1 MSYGTD
7 VSAYLSDDSS
17 STADA
22 YWAAQPAPEAAAD
35 ALQRVGGFGQDRKY
49 TGRQPRWVRSI
60 RAYYAMDA
68 TIGNSMVNEPR
79 PSGEQGE
86 LLMMQVNQYRNFAQH
101 ILNLVTRD
109 ALAFDAIAHDMSGAG
124 QAASDLAGRLL
135 ECLTRDHELDRV
147 IRQATEWAVVCD
159 EGWIVTG
166 WDPSAGPP
174 GAPVPMPGG
183 GYKRST
189 QGDICVE
196 VFGPHDVFFDQRT
209 SRFNRDYV
217 IVRRW
222 VNRWDLVAKYPDL
235 KPKIVGLK
243 TRDKQENGLGPLW
256 TNVEAKSDDV
266 CMFDLYHRKTDAIP
280 NGRFMRFCDRDTVFM
295 DGPLPY
301 EDVPVERISAG
312 DFLDSGTSYT
322 SLYDI
327 LGLQYALNAV
337 MSSTITIADI
347 AGVPNIAVPDGSSF
361 TTEDLGG
368 AGRLVKYTVI
378 PGAENGGMPKMMP
391 SPEVPEVHVK
401 LLTAIPQMMESI
413 LAVNSV
419 VRGAPSDQIK
429 AGNYA
434 ALMAQQTAE
443 FYTPL
448 RRSVIAAAER
458 MATHMLRCFAT
469 FATQNRVLDVEG
481 AYRGKT
487 TLNFMGKDLQGIRRV
502 RVDVGNPM
510 QDTAAGRRM
519 LADSMLEHYGP
530 QGLSIDKY
538 LQVIKTGRLD
548 PIFDPSQTELELIEE
563 ENTLLS
569 QFTTPAPIQNDPKS
583 MHDFTVAL
591 GASVAV
597 DKTDDHALHITHHR
611 CVLHDPELRKNPS
624 VISAVH
630 AHIAMHQA
638 QMMPPPGP
646 NPNTL
651 NGPNPPNAPGA
662 PGASHQPHAPATPG
676 AEQHAGVKPP
686 QPATPPAGAPRPPTN
701 MPAPVP
707 TRPAA

>member
-1 MSYGTD
+1 MSFGSDISGGSMGGMT
-7 VSAYLSDDSS
+7 DDSS
-17 STADA
+17 STGDA
-22 YWAAQPAPEAAAD
+22 YWCAQEAEDTAAD
-35 ALQRVGGFGQDRKY
+35 ALQRVVGFGQDRKY
-49 TGRQPRWVRSI
+49 TGRQPRWVRSL

-109 ALAFDAIAHDMSGAG
+109 ALAFDAISHDMSGAS

-135 ECLTRDHELDRV
+135 EALTRDHQLDRV
-147 IRQATEWAVVCD
+147 IRLATEWAVVCD
-159 EGWIVTG
+159 EGYILTG
-166 WDPSAGPP
+166 WDPSAGPL
-174 GAPVPMPGG
+174 GEPVPQPGG
-183 GYKRST
+183 GYKR
-189 QGDICVE
+189 QPMGDICVE
-196 VFGPHDVFFDQRT
+196 VFGPHDVFFDQRA
-209 SRFNRDYV
+209 SKFNRDYV

-222 VNRWDLVAKYPDL
+222 VNRWDLIAKYPEL
-235 KPKIVGLK
+235 KSNIVGLK

-256 TNVEAKSDDV
+256 TNIEAKSDDI
-266 CMFDLYHRKTDAIP
+266 CMFELYHRKTDAIP
-280 NGRFMRFCDRDTVFM
+280 NGRYMRFCDRDTVFM

-301 EDVPVERISAG
+301 EEIPIERVSAG

-337 MSSTITIADI
+337 MSSTITIADL

-368 AGRLVKYTVI
+368 AGRLVKYTII

-391 SPEVPEVHVK
+391 VPEVPEVHIK
-401 LLTAIPQMMESI
+401 LLGAIPQMMESI

-419 VRGAPSDQIK
+419 VRGEPSDNIK

-448 RRSVIAAAER
+448 RRSVISASER

-469 FATQNRVLDVEG
+469 YATDSRVLDVEG
-481 AYRGKT
+481 VYRGKT
-487 TLNFMGKDLQGIRRV
+487 TLSFMGKDLQSIRRV
-502 RVDVGNPM
+502 KVDVGNPM

-519 LADSMLEHYGP
+519 LADSLLEHYGP
-530 QGLSIDKY
+530 TGLSVDKY

-548 PIFDPSQTELELIEE
+548 PIFDPTQTEVELIEE

-569 QFTTPAPIQNDPKS
+569 QFTAPPPIQDDPKS

-591 GASVAV
+591 GAVVAV

-624 VISAVH
+624 VLSAVH

-646 NPNTL
+646 TDTSQRST
-651 NGPNPPNAPGA
+651 GPGGPP
-662 PGASHQPHAPATPG
+662 ASDQPHAPTPPAPG
-676 AEQHAGVKPP
+676 EARNAGVRPA
-686 QPATPPAGAPRPPTN
+686 QPATPPAGAPRPS
-701 MPAPVP
+701 MQAP
-707 TRPAA
+707 RPAT